1 MLCFWYTICR
11 RKHIRTAHSVKMKDA
26 SDKFSRNLKYGELRK
41 VQVI

>member
-1 MLCFWYTICR
+1 MQEKVYKNSSFI
-11 RKHIRTAHSVKMKDA
+11 KIKDA